1 MTVLRVLRTVVLTPS
16 GRGARL
22 DEDALSACEVVREV
36 LLVPSLR
43 GEEVSREPT
52 LGRVV
57 PVGTRVGRVDF

>member
-1 MTVLRVLRTVVLTPS
+1 MTVLRTVVLTPS

-36 LLVPSLR
+36 LLVPLLR
-43 GEEVSREPT
+43 GAGVSRDPT